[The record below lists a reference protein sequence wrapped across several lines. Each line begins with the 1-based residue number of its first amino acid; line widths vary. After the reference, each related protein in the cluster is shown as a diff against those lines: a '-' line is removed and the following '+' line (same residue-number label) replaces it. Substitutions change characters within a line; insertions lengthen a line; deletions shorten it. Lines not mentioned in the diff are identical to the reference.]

1 MKRFF
6 FVLVAGCVTAASA
19 QLTPLRS
26 SGTKAV
32 EEPVGEPTPEMVDEE
47 CTRVAK
53 KCGFTVGYALHGSS
67 TGDVLTAEEVKE
79 HLPQF
84 FAAMDIFPVR
94 FLRETGL
101 HTLVLCRNLT
111 LNGVR
116 AGGVAGGGRISLSV
130 PFKSHVIYHEMF
142 HIADNL
148 GHNEDWTRLNNK
160 QFVYGGSAF
169 KPLELDKKTQAKVDA
184 AKSSEEIRKDFVS
197 DYAMTSEVEDRAE
210 TFAWMVAHPKRFAE
224 MAKESPVLAK
234 KAERVKAIVRNFSP
248 AMNKDFWAFIA
259 ESDDASRME
268 DFAKR
273 AKIND
278 QRKKD
283 KKALLNSGYTK

>member
-6 FVLVAGCVTAASA
+6 FFLALGCAPLAYA
-19 QLTPLRS
+19 QLTPLKS
-26 SGTKAV
+26 AANKA
-32 EEPVGEPTPEMVDEE
+32 EEPVGEPTQEMIDDE
-47 CTRVAK
+47 CARVAK
-53 KCGFTVGYALHGSS
+53 KCGFSVGYTLHREMS
-67 TGDVLTAEEVKE
+67 GDVLSPEEAKAY
-79 HLPQF
+79 LPQF

-94 FLRETGL
+94 FLRETQL

-111 LNGVR
+111 TSNGGR
-116 AGGVAGGGRISLSV
+116 AGGVAGGGKIGLNV
-130 PFKSHVIYHEMF
+130 PFYSQVIYHEMF

-169 KPLELDKKTQAKVDA
+169 KPVELDKKAQAKADA
-184 AKSSEEIRKDFVS
+184 AKTSADIRKDFVS

-210 TFAWMVAHPKRFAE
+210 TFAVMVADPKRFAAL
-224 MAKESPVLAK
+224 AKESPVLAK
-234 KAERVKAIVRNFSP
+234 KAERVKAIVRDFSP

-259 ESDDASRME
+259 DSDDASRTA